1 MKLYRLTQ
9 IWSCSLGFLL
19 LSSLPTWTQPILAV
33 SFSDNIPVLAQ
44 VNLEQILPD
53 LASAKVIYLGET
65 HNNLEDH
72 QAQLRMIQ
80 GLYEQNP
87 KIAIAMEMFQRPY
100 QISLDRFIKG
110 EISEAE
116 LIEQTEYN
124 QRWGFP
130 WENYAN
136 VLRFAQRNKL
146 PVLALNTPT
155 EITRK
160 VAREGLESLTKAEQ
174 KLIPNS
180 AEIDL
185 NPPEYREML
194 LNIYQQHHH
203 GGKSNSADFERFF
216 LAQVLWDETMAD
228 AIATFIKNNPDY
240 QVIVLAGEGHII
252 YNYGIPSRVQ
262 RRLQNL
268 NLIQRSVIFQSK
280 DEELIETKSDR
291 AIADFILKH

>member
-19 LSSLPTWTQPILAV
+19 LSSLPTWNQPILAV
-33 SFSDNIPVLAQ
+33 PFSDNMPILAQ
-44 VNLEQILPD
+44 VSPEQILPD

-100 QISLDRFIKG
+100 QTILDRYIGG

-116 LIEQTEYN
+116 LIEQTEYK

-130 WENYAN
+130 WENYAD
-136 VLRFAQRNKL
+136 VLRFAQQNKL
-146 PVLALNTPT
+146 PVLALNTPM

-160 VAREGLESLTKAEQ
+160 VAREGLESLTEAEQ
-174 KLIPNS
+174 KLIPNL

-185 NPPEYREML
+185 NSPEYREML
-194 LNIYQQHHH
+194 LTIYQQHHH
-203 GGKSNSADFERFF
+203 GGKSNSADFEKFF
-216 LAQVLWDETMAD
+216 LAQVLWDETMAG

-262 RRLQNL
+262 RRLSNL

-280 DEELIETKSDR
+280 NEKSIESKSDR
-291 AIADFILKH
+291 PIADFILKH